1 MTMLMPTRRNF
12 FNDLM
17 ADPFD
22 AFFNAPFTPAPKSSS
37 TLMRTD
43 IKEHDDGFEMTIDLP
58 GFKKEDIHVD
68 IEDGYMTISAERS
81 NETEKKDD
89 KGNFVRRERSYGSF
103 SRSFDVSSVKTEDI
117 TGEYKDGVL
126 TLTMPKKEE
135 NVPTS
140 RRIEIG

>member
-1 MTMLMPTRRNF
+1 MMTMLMPTRRNF

-58 GFKKEDIHVD
+58 ELPPFDLEAALGSLDLTVSSD
-68 IEDGYMTISAERS
+68 RDLRR
-81 NETEKKDD
+81 
-89 KGNFVRRERSYGSF
+89 RREEGHLGTQGALRGQVQPY
-103 SRSFDVSSVKTEDI
+103 
-117 TGEYKDGVL
+117 VL
-126 TLTMPKKEE
+126 
-135 NVPTS
+135 
-140 RRIEIG
+140 RGRGCQGRGH